1 MNTTLPRAFAYGL
14 FSACV
19 LAALFLHA
27 IPALIAGLLAFILTR
42 AILQRLRAFNSTGWV
57 IGHEA
62 LAGLLVGAG
71 SLALLAAIG
80 VGAAHALAGESPSA
94 MLMMLA
100 DTLQQVK
107 HYLPE
112 ALASQAPDSL
122 GELKEMLVHNLK
134 AHANQLAGVGKSAVH
149 GLVLTL
155 VGWLVGVL
163 AALHAVKPAGS
174 TDELP
179 AFEGA
184 WFRLWT
190 SMGDVFRNVAV
201 AQAKIALLN
210 ASLTGVFLLL
220 IMPLLGWPVPY
231 AKTLVLATFLCGLLP
246 VVGNLISNSLITIMA
261 LTVAFPAALT
271 ALAFLVISHKLEYL
285 ISARIQGHSLGASV
299 WELLIALFAMETVFG
314 PAGMVFAPIIY
325 AFTKTEL
332 KHLGWLRS

>member
-1 MNTTLPRAFAYGL
+1 MKTTLPRTVAYGL

-19 LAALFLHA
+19 LAALMLHA
-27 IPALIAGLLAFILTR
+27 IPAFIAGLLAFILTR
-42 AILQRLRAFNSTGWV
+42 AILQRLRGFDLSGWL

-71 SLALLAAIG
+71 SLALLVA
-80 VGAAHALAGESPSA
+80 VGAGVAHALAGESPSA

-107 HYLPE
+107 RYLPE

-122 GELKEMLVHNLK
+122 GELKEMFVHNLK

-163 AALHAVKPAGS
+163 AALHSVGP
-174 TDELP
+174 DDQQDDVP
-179 AFEGA
+179 VFEHT
-184 WFRLWT
+184 WFRLWA

-201 AQAKIALLN
+201 AQAKIALMN
-210 ASLTGVFLLL
+210 AVLTGVFLLVV
-220 IMPLLGWPVPY
+220 MPLCGWHVPY

-261 LTVAFPAALT
+261 LTVSFPAALS

-325 AFTKTEL
+325 AFAKTEM
-332 KHLGWLRS
+332 KHLGWIRS